1 MRLYNTKSLYFY
13 VGSGLAQVVTIITT
27 FYIIKKFTP
36 AAFGQFSYYF
46 SIGSIIGSFAT
57 LKYELSIPLS
67 RDSKEANDKSNLT
80 ILVSMIFNLLFSVI
94 GLSTSLYDF
103 NIYFLYILLLSNT
116 VSINACFQQFLLY
129 KEEHFLNGLNP
140 LIFSILNLIIL
151 LFLTKNN
158 GEVILSS
165 YVISNVI
172 LLIIY
177 VISVQRKGYN
187 LFFKK
192 ISFYKDLF
200 KQHLDFPKY
209 VLPSSVANILLAYCN
224 PIFIGYL
231 FDKNN
236 VGLFSFSLRILML
249 PSIVIGS
256 VASSIYRAQ
265 IAKLYFDNDFEAIK
279 LQTRKLFLI
288 LILLTIFCFPILI
301 LVIKYI
307 PLFID
312 MSKWMGVLPIS
323 IYLIP
328 YSISQL
334 FFQPFSNLA
343 LVFKKNKI
351 LLSQNILQLVT
362 TVLVYAAAF
371 IFKIEF
377 SLFVI
382 FLSAALFVVSFYSCY
397 RFYQILKMQK

>member
-140 LIFSILNLIIL
+140 LLFSILNLVIL

-187 LFFKK
+187 IFFKK
-192 ISFYKDLF
+192 ISFYKELF

-265 IAKLYFDNDFEAIK
+265 IAKLYFDNDFEGIK

-288 LILLTIFCFPILI
+288 LVLLTIFCFPILI

-362 TVLVYAAAF
+362 TVLIYATAF

-382 FLSAALFVVSFYSCY
+382 ILSAALFVVSFYSCY

>member
-36 AAFGQFSYYF
+36 TAFGQFSYYF

-57 LKYELSIPLS
+57 LKYELSIALS
-67 RDSKEANDKSNLT
+67 KDSKEANDKSNLT
-80 ILVSMIFNLLFSVI
+80 ILISLLFNALFSFI
-94 GLSTSLYDF
+94 GLCTPLYDF

-129 KEEHFLNGLNP
+129 EEEHFLNGLNP
-140 LIFSILNLIIL
+140 LLFSILNLIIL
-151 LFLTKNN
+151 LCLTKNN

-165 YVISNVI
+165 YIISNVI
-172 LLIIY
+172 LLVIY
-177 VISVQRKGYN
+177 ITSVCKKGYSV
-187 LFFKK
+187 LFKK
-192 ISFYKDLF
+192 IGFYKDLF
-200 KQHLDFPKY
+200 IKHLDFPKY
-209 VLPSSVANILLAYCN
+209 VLPSSIANILLAYCN

-256 VASSIYRAQ
+256 VASSIYRAE
-265 IAKLYFDNDFEAIK
+265 IAKLYFDNNYEIIK
-279 LQTRKLFLI
+279 SQTRKLFLI
-288 LILLTIFCFPILI
+288 LTLLTIFCFPVLI

-312 MSKWMGVLPIS
+312 MNKWAGILPIS
-323 IYLIP
+323 IYLVP

-334 FFQPFSNLA
+334 FFQPFSNIA
-343 LVFKKNKI
+343 LVFKQNKI
-351 LLSQNILQLVT
+351 LLSQNILQLVAT
-362 TVLVYAAAF
+362 ILVYLAAF

-377 SLFVI
+377 SVFVI
-382 FLSAALFVVSFYSCY
+382 ILSVVLFIVSFYSCY
-397 RFYQILKMQK
+397 KFYQILKIQK

>member
-1 MRLYNTKSLYFY
+1 MKLYNSKSLYFY

-36 AAFGQFSYYF
+36 SAFGQFSYYF

-67 RDSKEANDKSNLT
+67 KNSRDAIDKSNLT
-80 ILVSMIFNLLFSVI
+80 ILVSLIFNLIFSFI
-94 GLSTSLYDF
+94 GLFTTFYQF
-103 NIYFLYILLLSNT
+103 NIFFLYILLLSNT
-116 VSINACFQQFLLY
+116 VSINACFQQFLVY
-129 KEEHFLNGLNP
+129 KEQHFLNGLMP
-140 LIFSILNLIIL
+140 LLFSVLNLGIL

-165 YVISNVI
+165 YIISNII
-172 LLIIY
+172 LLIFY
-177 VISVQRKGYN
+177 MVCVQKNGYN
-187 LFFKK
+187 IFFKK
-192 ISFYKDLF
+192 ISFYKKLF
-200 KQHLDFPKY
+200 IEHLDFPKY
-209 VLPSSVANILLAYCN
+209 VLPSSIANILLAYCN

-256 VASSIYRAQ
+256 VASSIYRTQ
-265 IAKLYFDNDFEAIK
+265 IAKLYFDNNFEEIK
-279 LQTRKLFLI
+279 AQTKKLFLI
-288 LILLTIFCFPILI
+288 LTLLTIFCFPILI

-307 PLFID
+307 PLVID
-312 MSKWMGVLPIS
+312 MSKWQGVLPIA
-323 IYLIP
+323 IFLVP
-328 YSISQL
+328 FAVSQL

-351 LLSQNILQLVT
+351 LLSQNILQLAT
-362 TVLVYAAAF
+362 TMLAYFVAF

-377 SLFVI
+377 DLFVI
-382 FLSAALFVVSFYSCY
+382 ILSVILFVVSFYSCY
-397 RFYQILKMQK
+397 RFYQILKTVK

>member
-1 MRLYNTKSLYFY
+1 MKLYNSKSLYFY

-36 AAFGQFSYYF
+36 SAFGQFSYYF

-67 RDSKEANDKSNLT
+67 KNSRDAIDKSNLT
-80 ILVSMIFNLLFSVI
+80 ILVSLIFNLIFSFI
-94 GLSTSLYDF
+94 GLFTTFYQF
-103 NIYFLYILLLSNT
+103 NIFFLYILLLSNT
-116 VSINACFQQFLLY
+116 VSINACFQQFLVY
-129 KEEHFLNGLNP
+129 KEQHFLNGLMP
-140 LIFSILNLIIL
+140 LLFSVLNLGIL

-165 YVISNVI
+165 YIISNII
-172 LLIIY
+172 LLIFY
-177 VISVQRKGYN
+177 MVCVQKNGYN
-187 LFFKK
+187 IFFKK
-192 ISFYKDLF
+192 ISFYKKLF
-200 KQHLDFPKY
+200 IEHLDFPKY
-209 VLPSSVANILLAYCN
+209 VLPSSIANILLAYCN

-256 VASSIYRAQ
+256 VASSIYRTQ
-265 IAKLYFDNDFEAIK
+265 IAKLYFDNDFEEIK
-279 LQTRKLFLI
+279 AQTKKLFLI
-288 LILLTIFCFPILI
+288 LTLLTIFCFPILI

-307 PLFID
+307 PLVID
-312 MSKWMGVLPIS
+312 MSKWQGVLPIA
-323 IYLIP
+323 IFLVP
-328 YSISQL
+328 FAVSQL

-351 LLSQNILQLVT
+351 LLSQNLLQLIST
-362 TVLVYAAAF
+362 LLVYIIAF
-371 IFKIEF
+371 VFKIQFE
-377 SLFVI
+377 I
-382 FLSAALFVVSFYSCY
+382 FINILSFTLILVSFFSCY
-397 RFYQILKMQK
+397 KFYQILKTEK